1 MGEKDIDFKYSIF
14 SILYKKDD
22 NPCFIRDELDW
33 RPMNG
38 EARQALEAP
47 FEEEEIQVVVFDS
60 GNIKS
65 PRPDGMTREFYK
77 NSWNILKSEL
87 IELLVV

>member
-1 MGEKDIDFKYSIF
+1 MREKDIDFKYSIF

-38 EARQALEAP
+38 EARQALRLLSKRRR
-47 FEEEEIQVVVFDS
+47 FRLLSLI
-60 GNIKS
+60 
-65 PRPDGMTREFYK
+65 RETL
-77 NSWNILKSEL
+77 NHLGL
-87 IELLVV
+87 MA